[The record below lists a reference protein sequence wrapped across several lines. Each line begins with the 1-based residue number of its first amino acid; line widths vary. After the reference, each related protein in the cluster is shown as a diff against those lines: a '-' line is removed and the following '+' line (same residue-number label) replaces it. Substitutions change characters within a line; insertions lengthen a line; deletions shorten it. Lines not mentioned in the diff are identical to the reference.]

1 MNWKRYQR
9 KRTAYDLA
17 VRNCHFEVAML
28 LLDRGAV
35 VKKDNIVSDIT
46 REIVVIVCV
55 SDCVIKLYDSSTF
68 CMSSSLRQ
76 YNCDLSISQVCII
89 AHTIWAYEMR

>member
-1 MNWKRYQR
+1 MKG
-9 KRTAYDLA
+9 
-17 VRNCHFEVAML
+17 HFEVAML

-55 SDCVIKLYDSSTF
+55 IDCVIKLCRSTVVF
-68 CMSSSLRQ
+68 FLRPE
-76 YNCDLSISQVCII
+76 II
-89 AHTIWAYEMR
+89 VSMHIDIDVS